1 VRAAGRGL
9 NGLPPVAGCRSV
21 TSWGPIADVGGPRH
35 QGAYEPAHTGT
46 GKSARRAASR
56 QRQRRRATAA
66 SPRRSPAVLRARHQ
80 RRSLVFV
87 IAAVVAVVAVV
98 GVFGALRSGPALT
111 PLQARIVS
119 IAQSQ
124 LGYSTDPSSS
134 YCNKFSAY
142 WESGT
147 SCGNGLAAEEWC
159 ADFAAWV
166 WQKAGADVTYQ
177 FINGDLNSSSASFYE
192 WGVDHATWHPVGSHY
207 QPKPVT
213 WRSTGSTQGPSPPS
227 MWPWWC
233 RRRPASAGRTWSTA
247 TATALAS
254 RSSKADGP
262 VTRRRA
268 RHWRPAVGLRVTH
281 AGCVTQSCGVYPAGR
296 LIDFD
301 SRNGSRPSGPNSR
314 PTPDCL

>member
-1 VRAAGRGL
+1 MNQRTLGPGRAR
-9 NGLPPVAGCRSV
+9 
-21 TSWGPIADVGGPRH
+21 D
-35 QGAYEPAHTGT
+35 
-46 GKSARRAASR
+46 ARRPVSASA
-56 QRQRRRATAA
+56 RRATAA
-66 SPRRSPAVLRARHQ
+66 SPRRSPAVLRARHE

-207 QPKPVT
+207 QPKAGDVAVYGLDAGALT
-213 WRSTGSTQGPSPPS
+213 AEHVAVVVSTTPGQ
-227 MWPWWC
+227 
-233 RRRPASAGRTWSTA
+233 R
-247 TATALAS
+247 
-254 RSSKADGP
+254 
-262 VTRRRA
+262 
-268 RHWRPAVGLRVTH
+268 
-281 AGCVTQSCGVYPAGR
+281 
-296 LIDFD
+296 
-301 SRNGSRPSGPNSR
+301 GPNVVNGDGNRTGFSVVESGTDQLR
-314 PTPDCL
+314 ADVHGTGGQLSGYVSPTPAA